1 MLLAGT
7 PAKLL
12 KVGYQRINSAKL
24 ENEIIDFFK
33 THPNESVMSMHL
45 PLVNNTCELI
55 YYK

>member
-24 ENEIIDFFK
+24 ENEIVDFFK